1 MNWTESNVC
10 YKSTLA
16 WSTGL
21 IPPLLGSQGIAGT
34 VGRIRIRIRVRVGGE
49 VLREAGERSGYREG
63 IAGHKIHHIAG
74 IDGR

>member
-1 MNWTESNVC
+1 M
-10 YKSTLA
+10 
-16 WSTGL
+16 
-21 IPPLLGSQGIAGT
+21 IPPLLGSQGIAST
-34 VGRIRIRIRVRVGGE
+34 VGRIRVRVGGE